1 METFKISVDVNINFS
16 ESVKAFL
23 QNVFSTNQPRVAT
36 TVVEKPVAEAPKVAK
51 PVAEAPKV
59 AKPVAEA
66 PKVAKPVAEAPK
78 ATVRKILA
86 GKIAEHREEIK
97 EKLNELGAPSVTR
110 LDPSKYVEMID
121 FLESL

>member
-51 PVAEAPKV
+51 PVAEAPK
-59 AKPVAEA
+59 
-66 PKVAKPVAEAPK
+66 
-78 ATVRKILA
+78 ATISIDDVRKILA